1 MAAFQYDVT
10 YTEQRNRLTTAFR
23 YILAIP
29 HLLLVAVWGWLAE
42 AVSVVQWFIVLFT
55 GKRNQSLWDLQWGWL
70 DYASRVNGYVDL
82 LYDPYPA
89 FGSDPGPVPVTTE
102 FSYEQPADRLTNG
115 LRFIW
120 AIPALVISA
129 VLGIAMF
136 FVVVVAWFAI
146 LFTGKQPRGMF
157 DFVYRVVH
165 YILQT
170 NSYTLLMTDT
180 YPNWNAAGAPTGQTP
195 SIAPSSPPPPLPAS
209 EVPQSPPEPAPASE
223 VPQSPPEPAPPS
235 PPPHPPTAP
244 PGAAPPPPPG

>member
-1 MAAFQYDVT
+1 VASFQYDVA

-29 HLLLVAVWGWLAE
+29 HLLLVGIWGWLAE

-55 GKRNQSLWDLQWGWL
+55 GKRNESIWNLQWAWL

-89 FGSDPGPVPVTTE
+89 FGSDPGPVPVTTD
-102 FSYEQPADRLTNG
+102 FSYDEPADRLTNG

-120 AIPALVISA
+120 AIPALVIAA
-129 VLGIAMF
+129 VLGFAMF

-146 LFTGKQPRGMF
+146 LFTGKHPRGMF
-157 DFVYRVVH
+157 DFTYRVVH

-170 NSYTLLMTDT
+170 NSYVLLMTDT
-180 YPNWNAAGAPTGQTP
+180 YPNWSRVGVPSGQTP
-195 SIAPSSPPPPLPAS
+195 SISPPSAPPPLPPT
-209 EVPQSPPEPAPASE
+209 EVPQSPTA
-223 VPQSPPEPAPPS
+223 QAPPS
-235 PPPHPPTAP
+235 PPPPHPPTAP
-244 PGAAPPPPPG
+244 PGAAPPPPPA

>member
-1 MAAFQYDVT
+1 VTAFQYDVT

-23 YILAIP
+23 YLLAIP
-29 HLLLVAVWGWLAE
+29 HLLLVAIWGWLAE

-89 FGSDPGPVPVTTE
+89 FGSDPGPVPVMTE
-102 FSYEQPADRLTNG
+102 FTYQEPADRLTNG

-129 VLGIAMF
+129 VLGFAMF
-136 FVVVVAWFAI
+136 FVVIVAWFAI
-146 LFTGKQPRGMF
+146 LFTGKHPRGMF
-157 DFVYRVVH
+157 DFTYRVVH

-180 YPNWNAAGAPTGQTP
+180 YPNWNAVAAPSRQTP
-195 SIAPSSPPPPLPAS
+195 SISPPSAPPPLPPTQ
-209 EVPQSPPEPAPASE
+209 VPESPPA
-223 VPQSPPEPAPPS
+223 QAPPS
-235 PPPHPPTAP
+235 PPPPHPPTAP
-244 PGAAPPPPPG
+244 PGAPPPPPPA

>member
-1 MAAFQYDVT
+1 VTAFQYDVT

-29 HLLLVAVWGWLAE
+29 HLILVGIWGWLAE
-42 AVSVVQWFIVLFT
+42 AVGVVQWFIVLFT
-55 GKRNQSLWDLQWGWL
+55 GKRNESIWNLQWAWL

-102 FSYEQPADRLTNG
+102 FGYDEPADRLTNG

-129 VLGIAMF
+129 VLGFAMF

-146 LFTGKQPRGMF
+146 LFTGKHPRGMF
-157 DFVYRVVH
+157 DFTYRVVH

-170 NSYTLLMTDT
+170 NSYVLLMTDS
-180 YPNWNAAGAPTGQTP
+180 YPNWNASGSPATTP
-195 SIAPSSPPPPLPAS
+195 RSVPPPPPPLQAGTT
-209 EVPQSPPEPAPASE
+209 
-223 VPQSPPEPAPPS
+223 APP
-235 PPPHPPTAP
+235 PPVSQPHPPTAP
-244 PGAAPPPPPG
+244 PGASPPPPPA

>member
-1 MAAFQYDVT
+1 VTAFQYDVT

-29 HLLLVAVWGWLAE
+29 HLLLVAIWGWLAE

-129 VLGIAMF
+129 VLGFAMF
-136 FVVVVAWFAI
+136 FVVVAAWFAI
-146 LFTGKQPRGMF
+146 LFTGRHPRGMF
-157 DFVYRVVH
+157 DFTYRVVH

-180 YPNWNAAGAPTGQTP
+180 YPNWGATGELAIP
-195 SIAPSSPPPPLPAS
+195 ARSVPPPPPPLQTGTP
-209 EVPQSPPEPAPASE
+209 VPPPIAE
-223 VPQSPPEPAPPS
+223 
-235 PPPHPPTAP
+235 PHPPTAP
-244 PGAAPPPPPG
+244 PGAAPPPPPA

>member
-1 MAAFQYDVT
+1 VSAFQYEVA

-29 HLLLVAVWGWLAE
+29 HLLLVAIWGWLAE

-89 FGSDPGPVPVTTE
+89 FGSDPGPVPVTTA
-102 FSYEQPADRLTNG
+102 FSYESPADRLTNG

-129 VLGIAMF
+129 VLGFAMF

-157 DFVYRVVH
+157 DFTYRVVH

-170 NSYTLLMTDT
+170 NSYVLLMTDT
-180 YPNWNAAGAPTGQTP
+180 YPNWNTAGSPSGPAIPSTGT
-195 SIAPSSPPPPLPAS
+195 PPPPPPAA
-209 EVPQSPPEPAPASE
+209 AP
-223 VPQSPPEPAPPS
+223 PAPPTS

-244 PGAAPPPPPG
+244 PGAAPPPPPA